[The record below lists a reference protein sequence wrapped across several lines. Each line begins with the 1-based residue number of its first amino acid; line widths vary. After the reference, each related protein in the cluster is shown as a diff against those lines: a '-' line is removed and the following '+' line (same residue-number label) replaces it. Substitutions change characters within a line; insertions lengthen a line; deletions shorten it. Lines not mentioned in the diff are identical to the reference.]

1 MIMKT
6 VILILLGLFS
16 FNLWAKV
23 EVKLDDADSY
33 ISDRHKD
40 AKVRARKSFT
50 PQSHYLALH
59 AGGFFEDKTY
69 NWGGDFE
76 ENVGGMSI
84 GFTYR
89 MGEWVNSSDF
99 MFRADYTAF
108 DVGRKRSTKL
118 SFLPAI
124 TFPDANSGF
133 PLYFGAGLG
142 PGVYFKQLDG
152 ESSLSLDYQLFAGAR
167 FYNVFDSIG
176 LTFESGLKNH
186 INVLSDGQFNGVFFT
201 LGTVFIF

>member
-1 MIMKT
+1 MKAFIF
-6 VILILLGLFS
+6 VLIGLFCS
-16 FNLWAKV
+16 TLLAKV

-33 ISDRHKD
+33 ISKRQKN
-40 AKVRARKSFT
+40 AQVRAITAFS

-69 NWGGDFE
+69 NWGSEFE
-76 ENVGGMSI
+76 ENVGGMSL

-99 MFRADYTAF
+99 MFRVDYTAF
-108 DVGRKRSTKL
+108 DVGSGRSTKL
-118 SFLPAI
+118 SFLPSVS
-124 TFPDANSGF
+124 FPDANSGF
-133 PLYFGAGLG
+133 PLYFGAGIG

-167 FYNVFDSIG
+167 FYNVFESIG